1 MLRNAWRVDTLAAD
15 FTRIDSW
22 DVPLALTDTD
32 RFVDV
37 YHFLMGLDPVDSSL
51 FTKWLFQLRYKVGGY
66 FGWDDENAWLPIPE
80 TGESSLAD
88 RLSEVDKAKNL
99 NPQGLVISHNAG
111 RLRAVYLFD
120 TEALLEI
127 SNATI
132 YALLHFGLEDDRRI
146 TLSVYTKSR
155 GRMSDVYMG
164 LIKPFRHW
172 MVYPTLMKF
181 FAKRWALRTIQSAD
195 SAIASPEAEH

>member
-1 MLRNAWRVDTLAAD
+1 MPRSAWRVHTIAAD

-37 YHFLMGLDPVDSSL
+37 YHFLMSLDPVDSSL
-51 FTKWLFQLRYKVGGY
+51 LTKWLFQLRYKVGGY
-66 FGWDDENAWLPIPE
+66 FGWDDENAWPPIPE
-80 TGESSLAD
+80 TGESSLTE
-88 RLSEVDKAKNL
+88 RLSAADQAKNL
-99 NPQGLVISHNAG
+99 NPQELVISHKAG
-111 RLRAVYLFD
+111 RLRTVYLFD

-155 GRMSDVYMG
+155 GRMSDVYMR
-164 LIKPFRHW
+164 LIRPFRHW
-172 MVYPTLMKF
+172 IVYPTLMKF
-181 FAKRWALRTIQSAD
+181 FAKRWALRTTQSAE
-195 SAIASPEAEH
+195 SAVAPPR